1 MREHMKSGNPNL
13 NPNQK
18 ILNFKDKKNDDQN
31 RAEGVNNDP
40 F

>member
-1 MREHMKSGNPNL
+1 MKSGNPNL
-13 NPNQK
+13 NPKQK

-31 RAEGVNNDP
+31 RTEGVSDDP